1 MRTKIHIDI
10 FDLNKSRKAIFL
22 WSLVL
27 GLPLL
32 SFSQSEEKADS
43 YFIAL
48 YTLGDSWDMDKQPQE
63 QTYFKEHSMFL
74 SQLRKQEKISVGA
87 RYSDT
92 GMLIIKGKSEEEVKN
107 MLHEDVAIQNKL
119 FKLEIHPFSPFYK
132 GCID

>member
-1 MRTKIHIDI
+1 MRTNRNISN
-10 FDLNKSRKAIFL
+10 FDFGKLGKTIFL
-22 WSLVL
+22 WLLML
-27 GLPLL
+27 GLPFL
-32 SFSQSEEKADS
+32 SFSQDEEKTNS

-48 YTLGDSWDMDKQPQE
+48 YTIGDGWEMDKPPQE

-92 GMLIIKGKSEEEVKN
+92 GMLIIKGKSEEEVTN
-107 MLHEDVAIQNKL
+107 MLHEDLAIQHKL
-119 FKLEIHPFSPFYK
+119 FKLEIHPFAPFYK